1 MFLNNY
7 INIIIYMSDLNK
19 NLNSVSKQEK
29 ISKYG
34 IITGKNMIVI
44 ILIATL
50 LTTLELTGQSL
61 LRKFYLL
68 NRDNQT
74 SKYKHLWLPFISWF
88 IYGLCVLLLYVA
100 YNYGNISLIE
110 VFWDTGTTILIP
122 IIGILFFNEGLTNY
136 GYFGVT
142 LSVIGAIILGLAQSN
157 II

>member
-1 MFLNNY
+1 
-7 INIIIYMSDLNK
+7 MSNSNK
-19 NLNSVSKQEK
+19 NLNIVRKEEK

-44 ILIATL
+44 MLISIL
-50 LTTLELTGQSL
+50 LTVLELTGQSL

-68 NRDNQT
+68 NKDNQVK
-74 SKYKHLWLPFISWF
+74 KYKYLWLPFISWF
-88 IYGLCVLLLYVA
+88 IYGLCIMLLYIA

-122 IIGILFFNEGLTNY
+122 VIGIIFFNEGLTKY
-136 GYFGVT
+136 GYLGIFLNAV
-142 LSVIGAIILGLAQSN
+142 GALILGLAQTN